1 MIFSIFVWF
10 FSLFSNKDIK
20 YVEFNINC
28 PLDSNF
34 CFIPAYFGSNIESF
48 LIQLDTTTSYTW
60 IPSPKFNFNVPK
72 YNFSNSIKGKTTNKT
87 IEIDN
92 GGGVIYGKLSFDS
105 LNIGNITLENFS
117 FVLAYDYDDFN
128 NYPNGK
134 LGLGFAHD
142 EKDNFNLIKK
152 LKENNLINKE
162 IFVIDRISK
171 KLIIGKIPD
180 YLKETPKTTFSLY
193 SGNSL
198 DEKFR
203 HSWSCELHKIFCG
216 IYETNLISISF
227 NQNGDVILTA
237 ENSID
242 YDLSKD
248 ANSPAIF
255 DTTYP
260 YLLFPKK
267 YLNYVKGNIILK
279 FLEGLCEEKRDDD
292 YIYFICDKKNI
303 NTDKNYLSFFID
315 KNMFFLEGEDIFKQ
329 REDGKYELL
338 IRFPKNRYI
347 NTFIFGSPFL
357 NKWII
362 AYDFE
367 EKEISFYGENMVNL
381 SWSYRKFKFFEYIM
395 QVVLTII
402 ELVLIFGIF
411 AIIILSIRDGCCK
424 TK

>member
-1 MIFSIFVWF
+1 MIFSIFAWF

-134 LGLGFAHD
+134 LGLGFAHN

-180 YLKETPKTTFSLY
+180 YLKETPKTT
-193 SGNSL
+193 
-198 DEKFR
+198 
-203 HSWSCELHKIFCG
+203 
-216 IYETNLISISF
+216 
-227 NQNGDVILTA
+227 
-237 ENSID
+237 
-242 YDLSKD
+242 
-248 ANSPAIF
+248 
-255 DTTYP
+255 
-260 YLLFPKK
+260 
-267 YLNYVKGNIILK
+267 
-279 FLEGLCEEKRDDD
+279 
-292 YIYFICDKKNI
+292 YF
-303 NTDKNYLSFFID
+303 FFI
-315 KNMFFLEGEDIFKQ
+315 F
-329 REDGKYELL
+329 
-338 IRFPKNRYI
+338 
-347 NTFIFGSPFL
+347 
-357 NKWII
+357 
-362 AYDFE
+362 
-367 EKEISFYGENMVNL
+367 
-381 SWSYRKFKFFEYIM
+381 RKFF
-395 QVVLTII
+395 
-402 ELVLIFGIF
+402 
-411 AIIILSIRDGCCK
+411 R
-424 TK
+424 